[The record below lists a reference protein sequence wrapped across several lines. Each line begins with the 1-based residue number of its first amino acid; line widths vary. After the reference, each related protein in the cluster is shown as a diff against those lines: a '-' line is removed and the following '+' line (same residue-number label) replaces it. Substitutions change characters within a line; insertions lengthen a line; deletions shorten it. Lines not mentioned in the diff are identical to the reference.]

1 MRLVWSIVVLASFP
15 SPSSNAIHIG
25 DLQLRAYGLMIAFG
39 VFAAV
44 WLSQRRCPARRIDP
58 LAIQTLALRAVPA
71 GLIGSRVYHVL
82 TDWRSFQGRWLDVF
96 KIWQGGLGIPGGMF
110 AGVVV
115 GVLYARRMGINTR
128 DLVDVVAPSL
138 PLAQAIG
145 RIGNWFNQE
154 LFGRPSSLPWAVR
167 IDPEH
172 RPAKYANDTSFQP
185 TFLYEML
192 WNLALVLFLLWLDR
206 KKVIPRGRLLA
217 VYVIGYGVGRLWI
230 ELLRV
235 DPAGHLL
242 GVRVNVWVSLLA
254 IVGGTAALLMPTRRR
269 EPIEADEEVDGD
281 EEAEEAEETEP
292 DDHAEPEEDSEA
304 EINE

>member
-1 MRLVWSIVVLASFP
+1 MLASFP

-25 DLQLRAYGLMIAFG
+25 DLQLRAYGLMIALG

-44 WLSQRRCPARRIDP
+44 WLSQKRCPARHIDP
-58 LAIQTLALRAVPA
+58 TAIQVLALRAVPA
-71 GLIGSRVYHVL
+71 GLIGARLYHVL
-82 TDWRSFQGRWLDVF
+82 TDWRSFQGQWIDAF
-96 KIWQGGLGIPGGMF
+96 KIWQGGLGIPGGML

-115 GVLYARRMGINTR
+115 GVFYARRMGINTR
-128 DLVDVVAPSL
+128 DLLDVVAPAL

-145 RIGNWFNQE
+145 RLGNWFNQE

-172 RPAKYANDTSFQP
+172 RPVKYADETSFQP

-192 WNLALVLFLLWLDR
+192 WNLALVGFLLWLDR

-217 VYVIGYGVGRLWI
+217 VYVVGYGVGRLWI
-230 ELLRV
+230 ELLRI
-235 DPAGHLL
+235 DPAGHLF

-254 IVGGTAALLMPTRRR
+254 IVGGTAALVMPTRRDAPVESEEDDER
-269 EPIEADEEVDGD
+269 EDEFD
-281 EEAEEAEETEP
+281 EGL
-292 DDHAEPEEDSEA
+292 DAEPEA

>member
-1 MRLVWSIVVLASFP
+1 VRLVWSLVVLASFA

-25 DLQLRAYGLMIAFG
+25 DLQLRAYGLMIALG

-44 WLSQRRCPARRIDP
+44 WLSQKRCPARNIDP

-71 GLIGSRVYHVL
+71 GLIGSRAYHVL
-82 TDWRSFQGRWLDVF
+82 TDWRSFQGRWIDVF

-115 GVLYARRMGINTR
+115 GVLYARRMGLHIG
-128 DLVDVVAPSL
+128 DLVDVVAPAL

-154 LFGRPSSLPWAVR
+154 LFGRPSTLPWAVR

-172 RPAKYANDTSFQP
+172 RPARYANDPSFQP

-192 WNLALVLFLLWLDR
+192 WNLALVGFILWLDR

-217 VYVIGYGVGRLWI
+217 VYIIGYGVGRLWI

-254 IVGGTAALLMPTRRR
+254 IVGGAVWLFMPRRR
-269 EPIEADEEVDGD
+269 AVVVAHTADQLDDEADVDS
-281 EEAEEAEETEP
+281 EP
-292 DDHAEPEEDSEA
+292 DA
-304 EINE
+304 EISE

>member
-1 MRLVWSIVVLASFP
+1 MRLVWSLVVLASFA

-25 DLQLRAYGLMIAFG
+25 DLQLRAYGLMIALG

-44 WLSQRRCPARRIDP
+44 WLSQRRCPARNIDP

-82 TDWRSFQGRWLDVF
+82 TDWRSFEGRWIDVF
-96 KIWQGGLGIPGGMF
+96 KIWQGGLGVPGGMF

-128 DLVDVVAPSL
+128 DLVDVVAPAL

-154 LFGRPSSLPWAVR
+154 LFGRPSDLPWAVR

-172 RPAKYANDTSFQP
+172 RPVRYANDTSFQP

-192 WNLALVLFLLWLDR
+192 WNLALVGFLLWLDR
-206 KKVIPRGRLLA
+206 KKIIPRGRLLA

-254 IVGGTAALLMPTRRR
+254 IVGGAAWLLMPRRR
-269 EPIEADEEVDGD
+269 GAVVTQTEDELDIEL
-281 EEAEEAEETEP
+281 EAEAELDIEPEP
-292 DDHAEPEEDSEA
+292 DA
-304 EINE
+304 EISE

>member
-1 MRLVWSIVVLASFP
+1 MLASFP

-25 DLQLRAYGLMIAFG
+25 ALQLRAYGLMIALG

-44 WLSQRRCPARRIDP
+44 WLSQRRCPARHIDP

-82 TDWRSFQGRWLDVF
+82 TDWRSFEGRWLDVF
-96 KIWQGGLGIPGGMF
+96 KIWQGGLGIPGGML
-110 AGVVV
+110 AGVVT
-115 GVLYARRMGINTR
+115 GVLYARRMGLDLG
-128 DLVDVVAPSL
+128 DLVDVAAPAL

-154 LFGRPSSLPWAVR
+154 LFGRPTSLPWGVR

-172 RPAKYANDTSFQP
+172 RPLKYAAQTTYQP

-192 WNLALVLFLLWLDR
+192 WNLALVGLILWLDR

-217 VYVIGYGVGRLWI
+217 VYVVGYGVGRLWI
-230 ELLRV
+230 ELLRI
-235 DPAGHLL
+235 DPAGHLF
-242 GVRVNVWVSLLA
+242 GVRVNVWVSLLL
-254 IVGGTAALLMPTRRR
+254 IVAGTAALLRPRKKQA
-269 EPIEADEEVDGD
+269 PAD
-281 EEAEEAEETEP
+281 TTS
-292 DDHAEPEEDSEA
+292 EPELIE
-304 EINE
+304 

>member
-1 MRLVWSIVVLASFP
+1 VRLVWSLVVLASFA

-25 DLQLRAYGLMIAFG
+25 DLQLRAYGLMIALG

-44 WLSQRRCPARRIDP
+44 WLSQKRCPARNIDP

-71 GLIGSRVYHVL
+71 GLIGSRLYHVM
-82 TDWRSFQGRWLDVF
+82 TDWRSFQGRWIDVF
-96 KIWQGGLGIPGGMF
+96 KIWQGGLGIPGGML

-115 GVLYARRMGINTR
+115 GVLYARRMGLHIG
-128 DLVDVVAPSL
+128 DLVDVVAPAL

-154 LFGRPSSLPWAVR
+154 LFGRPSTLPWAVR

-172 RPAKYANDTSFQP
+172 RPARYANDTSFQP

-192 WNLALVLFLLWLDR
+192 WNLALVGFILWLDR
-206 KKVIPRGRLLA
+206 KKIIPRGRLLA

-235 DPAGHLL
+235 DPAGHLF

-254 IVGGTAALLMPTRRR
+254 VVGGAAWLFMPRRR
-269 EPIEADEEVDGD
+269 GAVVAHTAEELDDEADV
-281 EEAEEAEETEP
+281 APEP
-292 DDHAEPEEDSEA
+292 DA
-304 EINE
+304 EISE

>member
-1 MRLVWSIVVLASFP
+1 MIVSLFSSIP
-15 SPSSNAIHIG
+15 SPGSKGFSILG
-25 DLQLRAYGLMIAFG
+25 LELRAYGLMIALG

-44 WLSQRRCPARRIDP
+44 WLSQRRCPTRGLDP
-58 LAIQTLALRAVPA
+58 MAIQTLALRAVPA
-71 GLIGSRVYHVL
+71 GLIGSRVYHVM
-82 TDWRSFQGRWLDVF
+82 TDWRSFQGRWIDVF

-115 GVLYARRMGINTR
+115 GVLYARRMGLHTG
-128 DLVDVVAPSL
+128 DLIDVAAPAL

-154 LFGRPSSLPWAVR
+154 LFGRPSKLPWAVR

-172 RPAKYANDTSFQP
+172 RPARYANDTSFQP

-192 WNLALVLFLLWLDR
+192 WNLALVGFILWLDR
-206 KKVIPRGRLLA
+206 KKIIPRGRLLA

-254 IVGGTAALLMPTRRR
+254 IVGGAAWLFMPRRR
-269 EPIEADEEVDGD
+269 GAVLTHTADELEDDEANVDP
-281 EEAEEAEETEP
+281 EP
-292 DDHAEPEEDSEA
+292 DA
-304 EINE
+304 EISE

>member
-1 MRLVWSIVVLASFP
+1 MRLVWSLVVLASFA

-25 DLQLRAYGLMIAFG
+25 DLQLRAYGLMIALG

-44 WLSQRRCPARRIDP
+44 WLSQKRCPARNIDP

-82 TDWRSFQGRWLDVF
+82 TDWRSFQGRWIDVF

-115 GVLYARRMGINTR
+115 GVLYARRMGLHIG
-128 DLVDVVAPSL
+128 DLVDVVAPAL

-154 LFGRPSSLPWAVR
+154 LFGRPSTLPWAVR

-172 RPAKYANDTSFQP
+172 RPARYANDTSFQP
-185 TFLYEML
+185 TFLYELL
-192 WNLALVLFLLWLDR
+192 WNLALAGFILWLDR

-254 IVGGTAALLMPTRRR
+254 IVGGAAWLFMPRRR
-269 EPIEADEEVDGD
+269 AVVVAHTDNETYVEADVDP
-281 EEAEEAEETEP
+281 EP
-292 DDHAEPEEDSEA
+292 DA
-304 EINE
+304 EISE

>member
-1 MRLVWSIVVLASFP
+1 VRLVWSLVVLASFA

-25 DLQLRAYGLMIAFG
+25 DLQLRAYGLMIALG

-44 WLSQRRCPARRIDP
+44 WLSQKRCPARNIDP

-71 GLIGSRVYHVL
+71 GLIGSRVYHVM

-115 GVLYARRMGINTR
+115 GVLYARRMGLHIG
-128 DLVDVVAPSL
+128 DLVDVVAPAL

-154 LFGRPSSLPWAVR
+154 LFGRPSTLPWAVR

-172 RPAKYANDTSFQP
+172 RPARYANDTSFQP

-192 WNLALVLFLLWLDR
+192 WNLALVGFLLWLDR

-254 IVGGTAALLMPTRRR
+254 IVGGAAWLFMPRRR
-269 EPIEADEEVDGD
+269 GVVVAHTADELDHELDDEADVDP
-281 EEAEEAEETEP
+281 EP
-292 DDHAEPEEDSEA
+292 DA
-304 EINE
+304 EISE